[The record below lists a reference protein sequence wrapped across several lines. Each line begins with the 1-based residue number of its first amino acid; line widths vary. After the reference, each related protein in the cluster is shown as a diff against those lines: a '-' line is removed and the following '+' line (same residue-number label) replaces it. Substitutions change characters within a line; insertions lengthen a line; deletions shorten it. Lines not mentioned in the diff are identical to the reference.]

1 MKKQMTC
8 LTAALCLLLAA
19 CTSAAVETT
28 TTSSAVESPPP
39 SPTELATLI
48 PAPVET
54 STASPLS
61 SPTELVTPT
70 STPTEAEDPAPE
82 LALAIDYLT
91 QEKYGERVYSAA
103 AAPQE
108 PQEGDFR
115 VDGLTYLGEQKICE
129 TAVGVAY
136 QLNCSRY
143 LVRYDETGEKTITWT
158 LMDDPIYL
166 VLERSSYDDSWQGVK
181 GNAYYWGEEE
191 PIEDLILRVVWGLF
205 DLEVSLTAEGY
216 PQLVG
221 IGSRPTS
228 PF

>member
-115 VDGLTYLGEQKICE
+115 VDGLTYLG
-129 TAVGVAY
+129 
-136 QLNCSRY
+136 
-143 LVRYDETGEKTITWT
+143 
-158 LMDDPIYL
+158 
-166 VLERSSYDDSWQGVK
+166 RS
-181 GNAYYWGEEE
+181 
-191 PIEDLILRVVWGLF
+191 
-205 DLEVSLTAEGY
+205 
-216 PQLVG
+216 
-221 IGSRPTS
+221 
-228 PF
+228 